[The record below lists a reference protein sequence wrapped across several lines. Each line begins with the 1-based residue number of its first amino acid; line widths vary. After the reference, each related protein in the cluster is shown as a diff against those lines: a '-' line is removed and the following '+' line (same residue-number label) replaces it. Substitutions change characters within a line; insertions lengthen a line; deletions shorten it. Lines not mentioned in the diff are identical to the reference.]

1 MDGSRL
7 DQHDGRNLSTYNAMC
22 AAEVHSTLSANLKKH
37 HGFQFFV
44 LFYNFIKLILG
55 IQIILYIFKIYF
67 ILYGKRKTYAEETQD
82 QFSGVHFVSI
92 RPRNDPLKG

>member
-37 HGFQFFV
+37 HGFQFF
-44 LFYNFIKLILG
+44 FCF
-55 IQIILYIFKIYF
+55 IIL
-67 ILYGKRKTYAEETQD
+67 
-82 QFSGVHFVSI
+82 
-92 RPRNDPLKG
+92 